1 MRRGAFRGARARDRR
16 RQGRGREAACALD
29 PGVAVRDARA
39 RQGRGVARDGAAMD
53 DGRRRERTRERDG
66 DAKE

>member
-1 MRRGAFRGARARDRR
+1 MVGGVRWVEETVRR
-16 RQGRGREAACALD
+16 REGRGGEAAGALD
-29 PGVAVRDARA
+29 PGVAVRGARA